1 MSVIRVQ
8 TQRKYARDYE
18 GYGSVLSIPVGNFT
32 DRANHKPVP
41 GGALNAGYT
50 PVDAL
55 ADVCNKLGHY
65 GLVYKKDF
73 YWEDF
78 QYGIEGEQNIRLT
91 FRSKEV
97 MLTAKMGLT
106 E

>member
-1 MSVIRVQ
+1 MRVQ
-8 TQRKYARDYE
+8 TQREYARDYE
-18 GYGSVLSIPVGNFT
+18 DYGSVLCVPVGSFT
-32 DRANHKPVP
+32 DRANHKPVQ

-55 ADVCNKLGHY
+55 ADVCNKLGQY

-78 QYGIEGEQNIRLT
+78 QYGTEGQQNIRLT
-91 FRSKEV
+91 FRSKDV
-97 MLTAKMGLT
+97 MLAAKIGLT
-106 E
+106 HD